1 MDFRLDPR
9 PKNASDHVRHPEV
22 DPESTHYDPPSSV
35 DGQLNFNNS
44 IGPTPLSLPSS
55 LGFASQ
61 LPGLLGAYE
70 DRYDVSI
77 VMSASF
83 LPPSNSSDTFN
94 ELSESFSGTLSS
106 STGLTYPSPGYRKE
120 IGECQPQR
128 LVNDQIHLQ
137 SNPYAHP
144 KFLNFPQYG
153 NDHSLFDN
161 AVEAPSALWSYGPP
175 TEISSS
181 TGYGT
186 GFIGPSNGLAG
197 LEQSDSQ
204 VLYPDKSSAM
214 LRSCLTIELEFH
226 A

>member
-1 MDFRLDPR
+1 
-9 PKNASDHVRHPEV
+9 
-22 DPESTHYDPPSSV
+22 
-35 DGQLNFNNS
+35 
-44 IGPTPLSLPSS
+44 
-55 LGFASQ
+55 
-61 LPGLLGAYE
+61 
-70 DRYDVSI
+70 
-77 VMSASF
+77 MSASF

-137 SNPYAHP
+137 SDPYAHP
-144 KFLNFPQYG
+144 MFLNFPQYG
-153 NDHSLFDN
+153 NDHTIFDS
-161 AVEAPSALWSYGPP
+161 AVEAASALWSYGPP

-181 TGYGT
+181 HGYGT
-186 GFIGPSNGLAG
+186 GFVGPSNGLAG

-214 LRSCLTIELEFH
+214 LRSSLTIELEFH